1 MECPVKASYAFM
13 RFQNYFQK
21 NGALKTFL
29 YLFEFAGRFIFRN
42 QTLIFFVNLSD
53 VSNEYGKLPKDIK
66 VEWINSEDKIQEKD
80 LIRLTSYWVKEL
92 SYKNIKE
99 RFKRGDT
106 NLWILRYKGEIAAF
120 MWSTCRIQNRDLFFP
135 YTDRDIYIFDH
146 VTFPQYRGQQFHST
160 LMKYV
165 LYKLKKKGFIRSFM
179 YVFKWNQASLS
190 SVAKMDWKLFG
201 TARKLHIF
209 NKNITIWS

>member
-1 MECPVKASYAFM
+1 M
-13 RFQNYFQK
+13 
-21 NGALKTFL
+21 
-29 YLFEFAGRFIFRN
+29 
-42 QTLIFFVNLSD
+42 
-53 VSNEYGKLPKDIK
+53 SNEYGKLSMDVK
-66 VEWINSEDKIQEKD
+66 VECINSEDKIPEKD
-80 LIRLTSYWVKEL
+80 LTRLTSYWVKEL

-106 NLWILRYKGEIAAF
+106 NLWILRYKSEIAAF

-146 VTFPQYRGQQFHST
+146 VTLPEYRGKHLHST

-165 LYKLKKKGFIRSFM
+165 LYKLKKKGFIRCFM
-179 YVFKWNQASLS
+179 YVFRWNQASLN
-190 SVAKMDWKLFG
+190 SVAKIDWKLFG
-201 TARKLHIF
+201 TARKLQIF